1 MMRICTKPGLSR
13 WLSGKEFTCPC
24 WRQVDKNSILGLE
37 RSPGKKKWQPTPVFL
52 PWKFHGQRNLVGY
65 SPWGHKESDTTE
77 QLTLSLLLF
86 SPLCPDS
93 EIVWLCSIPENIPSG
108 RTRILCYRL
117 SLISQVSDLQ
127 SPEHLLWTVRLKD
140 FLKPRKIDLIRKIC
154 LL

>member
-1 MMRICTKPGLSR
+1 MTLKYRKASLEAQSVKNLPAMQESWVQSLGQEDP
-13 WLSGKEFTCPC
+13 
-24 WRQVDKNSILGLE
+24 WRRE
-37 RSPGKKKWQPTPVFL
+37 RQPTPESL
-52 PWKFHGQRNLVGY
+52 PGKSFGQRNLVGY